1 MTIDDR
7 LGRFPRK
14 RTVNYTFWPRHRT
27 VVDSSTRSRAEDSSE
42 LVVVIGLGLAVLVT
56 RVFDAKTT
64 ADCSLAYQSSSAV
77 WRELEDLQN

>member
-42 LVVVIGLGLAVLVT
+42 LVVVNSLAVLVT